1 MKKMGTLEHLS
12 QPPQAFFFLFF
23 FSPRRTETTRLMN
36 DENLFFSFSRTL
48 LKLFTMRAPFS
59 LPTLSNGL
67 CIGGTRA
74 VHNTERH

>member
-23 FSPRRTETTRLMN
+23 FSSRRTETTRLMN
-36 DENLFFSFSRTL
+36 DENLFFFSRPL